1 MNPFATRVLL
11 TTSSLLIAGITA
23 SAQMLMP
30 SSVPIKTVQDA
41 AKQSRSINSIVP
53 HATSEETAV
62 IVATSPV
69 LRPASTPKVVA
80 LPQEDP
86 RGAKVG
92 MTYYDFQT
100 NASMAKRVTYFE
112 DGSDK
117 YLQVI
122 WMAAKDGTRD
132 PVSRAPG
139 FNTSRGSHY
148 NFLDVNDPDSPIP
161 GIEDWKKIES
171 QRAGWPS
178 LVQFDDGSVGTP
190 SHTPIY
196 YFGNA
201 GVGDDQFFEFAQV
214 SQPAD
219 SALWPRA
226 AVDGEN
232 NVHLIYNRNIPGS
245 GTQVAYRRSTDR
257 GSTWEPEILFTGP
270 SALVPSGFPSNLL
283 STLTRNGNGGDSYA
297 ITARGS
303 NVVVAYSNAGL
314 QIHTRKSTDYGRTWD
329 DAQSGWN
336 IIFAGNYTMIDS
348 TTYSNGD
355 SIELQSDTVA
365 SPSAHIALAI
375 DSEGRAHYTVG
386 QTVTYLIQKGATDP
400 SQPRSGIIY
409 EVDDE
414 SLFRFAG
421 VYYYKEGDTVFYNVG
436 PAGGG
441 DWDGQGTIVSRRP
454 YSGASRY
461 PSMGVDANDNIYLA
475 YCSVKTGDVLP
486 MQIDTTPTYSQT
498 EPDTLVEVDGLY
510 GHVYLTHKLKNFPQW
525 SAPKDATPSGVNSL
539 FASVCDNVVNDRIYI
554 AYSVSPL
561 PGDRVTNVETD
572 AVPAD
577 IYVMAYPTS
586 ELNVVSS
593 VGETQ
598 ELQADVTIAPNPA
611 NERTRLHISSVTPGT
626 MSVSVVTMHGERVMR
641 STSPTAESVW
651 DVEIPTQQLAS
662 GAYMIVIEQNGAT
675 VTQTLSVI
683 H

>member
-1 MNPFATRVLL
+1 MNPFATRVL
-11 TTSSLLIAGITA
+11 TITSTFLAAGVLA

-30 SSVPIKTVQDA
+30 SSMPVNTKKSVTQDS
-41 AKQSRSINSIVP
+41 KSINTIIEQP
-53 HATSEETAV
+53 TAERTAV

-92 MTYYDFQT
+92 STYYDFQT
-100 NASMAKRVTYFE
+100 NASMAKRVTYYE

-148 NFLDVNDPDSPIP
+148 NFLDVNDPDNPSP
-161 GIEDWKKIES
+161 GIDDWKKIET

-196 YFGNA
+196 YFGNS

-214 SQPAD
+214 TTTAD

-226 AVDGEN
+226 AVDGQN
-232 NVHLIYNRNIPGS
+232 NIHLIYNRTIPNSGS
-245 GTQVAYRRSTDR
+245 QVAYRRSTDR
-257 GSTWEPEILFTGP
+257 GSTWEPEILFTGA
-270 SALVPSGFPSNLL
+270 SALVPQGVTG
-283 STLTRNGNGGDSYA
+283 TLPNGAGGDTYA
-297 ITARGS
+297 ITARGP
-303 NVVVAYSNAGL
+303 NVVVAYSDSPL
-314 QIHTRKSTDYGRTWD
+314 RILTRKSTDYGRTWD
-329 DAQSGWN
+329 DPTVGLRLVYDPN
-336 IIFAGNYTMIDS
+336 HTFIDS
-348 TTYSNGD
+348 TVYSNGD
-355 SIELQSDTVA
+355 SMRLYSDTVVA
-365 SPSAHIALAI
+365 PSSQISVIL
-375 DSEGRAHYTVG
+375 DSDGRAHYAIG
-386 QTVTYLIQKGATDP
+386 QTLTYIIQTGTPDP
-400 SQPRSGIIY
+400 SVQRRGIIY
-409 EVDDE
+409 SVDEDA
-414 SLFRFAG
+414 LFQNSGIF
-421 VYYYKEGDTVFYNVG
+421 YYKEGDTLIYTVG
-436 PAGGG
+436 LAGGG
-441 DWDGQGTIVSRRP
+441 NWDGQGTIVSRRA

-461 PSMGVDANDNIYLA
+461 PSLGIDANDNIYMA
-475 YCSVKTGDVLP
+475 YCSVKNGDVLP
-486 MQIDTTPTYSQT
+486 MQIDTTGRWTNT

-510 GHVYLTHKLKNFPQW
+510 GHVYLTHKLKDYPQW
-525 SAPKDATPSGVNSL
+525 SAPKDATPAGVNSL
-539 FASVCDNVVNDRIYI
+539 FASVCDNVVNDRMYI
-554 AYSVSPL
+554 AYSVSSL

-586 ELNVVSS
+586 ELNPVSS
-593 VGETQ
+593 VGESN
-598 ELQADVTIAPNPA
+598 ELQAEVSIAPNPA
-611 NERTRLHISSVTPGT
+611 NERAHLRIASVTQGSIT
-626 MSVSVVTMHGERVMR
+626 VSVVSMHGERVMR
-641 STSPTAESVW
+641 STSPNTQSVW

-662 GAYMIVIEQNGAT
+662 GTYMIVIEQGGAT
-675 VTQTLSVI
+675 VTRTMSVM